1 MGDEPSYLV
10 PRFTPEGLKANMA
23 LDALVSKW
31 AQRKEVAPSQ
41 IALAWLL
48 AQKPWIFPI
57 PGTTKIAHMQ
67 QNVAAASVVFSADEL
82 REINS
87 DVAALKIAGA
97 RLPAEEEN
105 SVGANTPPRT

>member
-1 MGDEPSYLV
+1 MVIIS
-10 PRFTPEGLKANMA
+10 A
-23 LDALVSKW
+23 LDGRRKVVSRTALYAVVSKW

-48 AQKPWIFPI
+48 AQKPWIGPI

-67 QNVAAASVVFSADEL
+67 QNIAAASVVFSADEL
-82 REINS
+82 REINC

-97 RLPAEEEN
+97 RLPAKEEN
-105 SVGANTPPRT
+105 SVGANTSPRT